1 MIKHIARLE
10 KYVMGINK
18 EDFHQDIINLQ
29 TKGEA
34 SQKITK
40 NKNDDDAPTEINK
53 NGPTIN

>member
-10 KYVMGINK
+10 KYVMGIDK
-18 EDFHQDIINLQ
+18 EDFHQDIINMQ

-40 NKNDDDAPTEINK
+40 NKTDDDAPTEINK
-53 NGPTIN
+53 N